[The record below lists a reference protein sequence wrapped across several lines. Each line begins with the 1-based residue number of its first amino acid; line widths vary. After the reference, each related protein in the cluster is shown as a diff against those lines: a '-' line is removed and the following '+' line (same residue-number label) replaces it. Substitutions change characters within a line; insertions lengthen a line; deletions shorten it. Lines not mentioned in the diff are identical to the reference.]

1 MYVCM
6 YLCMILMHVYTYI
19 CMYVCMHV
27 FMYVCMYH
35 TYVCTYVRMGVCV
48 CLCYGCVCVSVC
60 NNIVFNVPLFCL
72 LSMLARAL
80 SPFLRQSLLPAPHP
94 FPLSSCHTP
103 PSLHSPLARVPSYAH
118 SARLCVCVCVRNL
131 SALVNITIPSHYA
144 EYFSESVP
152 WSK

>member
-1 MYVCM
+1 MYIRIYACMYVCM
-6 YLCMILMHVYTYI
+6 YLCMYVCII
-19 CMYVCMHV
+19 RMYVHRYVWVCV
-27 FMYVCMYH
+27 YVCMYIR
-35 TYVCTYVRMGVCV
+35 T
-48 CLCYGCVCVSVC
+48 YGCVCVSVC

-80 SPFLRQSLLPAPHP
+80 SPFLRQSLLPAPQP

>member
-1 MYVCM
+1 
-6 YLCMILMHVYTYI
+6 MH
-19 CMYVCMHV
+19 VCMHV
-27 FMYVCMYH
+27 FMYDTYACIYVYKHVCMYACI
-35 TYVCTYVRMGVCV
+35 YVCMYVSYVCMYIRT
-48 CLCYGCVCVSVC
+48 YGCVCVSVC

-80 SPFLRQSLLPAPHP
+80 SPFLRQSLLPAPQP

>member
-1 MYVCM
+1 MYIRIYACMYVCM
-6 YLCMILMHVYTYI
+6 YLCMYVCII
-19 CMYVCMHV
+19 RMYVHRYVWVCV
-27 FMYVCMYH
+27 YVCMYIR
-35 TYVCTYVRMGVCV
+35 T
-48 CLCYGCVCVSVC
+48 YGCVCVSVC

-80 SPFLRQSLLPAPHP
+80 SPFLRQSLLPAPQP

-118 SARLCVCVCVRNL
+118 SARLCVCVSVRNL